1 MSGTDMTLLIIPLYS
16 LMFPQN
22 HVSLFAFDGSK
33 MTSTIYASEL
43 HTYTSTTDIIDDLFC
58 TVNDHYRC

>member
-1 MSGTDMTLLIIPLYS
+1 
-16 LMFPQN
+16 MFPQN

-33 MTSTIYASEL
+33 MTSTIYAFEL